1 MLKNKILDEIKVAM
15 RNKEKQ
21 KLLVL
26 RTINANIKQKE
37 IDEKIDSDDDNE
49 IITILNKMVK
59 QRNDSVSEY
68 VKANRLE
75 LAEIESYEISVI
87 ESFLPKKLSEEE
99 SLTIINNLIK
109 EVNPQSMKDMGKIM
123 TLIKNNYNGL
133 IDPSFA
139 SKKVKELIS

>member
-1 MLKNKILDEIKVAM
+1 MLKDKILNEIKVAM

-87 ESFLPKKLSEEE
+87 EEFLPKKMSEED
-99 SLTIINNLIK
+99 SLVVIKNLIK

-123 TLIKNNYNGL
+123 ALIKNDYNGL